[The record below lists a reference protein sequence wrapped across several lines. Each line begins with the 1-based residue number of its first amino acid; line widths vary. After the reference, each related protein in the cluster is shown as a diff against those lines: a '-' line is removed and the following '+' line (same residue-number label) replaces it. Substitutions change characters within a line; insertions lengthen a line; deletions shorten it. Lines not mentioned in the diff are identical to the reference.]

1 MGGPRQRGQTD
12 KARSVKELRKELAVK
27 DQQRLS
33 SSSSSSSSSS
43 PWTPPAHSALKL
55 LLAARLS
62 AAVWSGV
69 SDCDE
74 TFNYWEPSHHLLYGQ
89 GLQTWEY
96 EPRFALRSYLY
107 LQLHLLPARLYTALL
122 QPNPMM
128 VFYFLRCLLALLCS
142 LAEVKIFPCFIEN
155 IENIRRRRSIST
167 AEFSASSEPTWAD
180 CVLPCWP
187 PAPGCSSRAP
197 PSCPPPPPCTSLSS
211 PWAPGSSTTTSWPS
225 SSQPPPLSSV
235 RKC

>member
-1 MGGPRQRGQTD
+1 MAGPRQRGQTD

-27 DQQRLS
+27 DQQRL
-33 SSSSSSSSSS
+33 SSSSSSS

-128 VFYFLRCLLALLCS
+128 VFYFLRCLLGLVCS
-142 LAEVKIFPCFIEN
+142 LAEVKNFKKFLFLIEN
-155 IENIRRRRSIST
+155 I
-167 AEFSASSEPTWAD
+167 
-180 CVLPCWP
+180 
-187 PAPGCSSRAP
+187 
-197 PSCPPPPPCTSLSS
+197 
-211 PWAPGSSTTTSWPS
+211 
-225 SSQPPPLSSV
+225 
-235 RKC
+235 